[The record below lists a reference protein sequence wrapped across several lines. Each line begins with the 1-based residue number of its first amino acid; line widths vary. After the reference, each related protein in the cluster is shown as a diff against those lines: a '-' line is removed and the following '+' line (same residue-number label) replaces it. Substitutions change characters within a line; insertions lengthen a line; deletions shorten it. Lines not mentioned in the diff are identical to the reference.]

1 MAAGP
6 STVVVVS
13 LILTGFWVTGYAGFS
28 LTLLHTQDTYS
39 EVVPDANSNSPC
51 VPVNMTTYV
60 PRTSGACIGGVAA
73 RAAMIEQVRSSVAN
87 VLLVDAGNM
96 LVNSVA
102 YFVFGPEIIATY
114 YKYMAYDAVKIDVH
128 DFATRAEKV
137 ALFVSM
143 LEGTTKVICSN
154 LIGAK
159 NDSRFENV
167 TIDPYAIF
175 TYSGGQKVGYVGT
188 MGEGLNNKFGD
199 PRQLDSGDEVLALR
213 TAVASLSNKGVNKIV
228 AAISGP
234 TTLEDVINQV
244 PGIDVIILPSKFY
257 GNNVTDATDGTYPQ
271 IRQLPWGQP
280 LLIVATGTLGKYLGR
295 LDLQFDDNGVITSW
309 NGNSI
314 RLTPNLPLDP
324 VIQADLIV
332 REVTVQAATGKI
344 VGHTDVDLLYEDL
357 CLFGECTIGS
367 WAADVLKQTGQTQ
380 IALFNGGSV
389 YASIPKGDITYAEEQ
404 SAFPLGYSTF
414 WTYNLQGKYILPALE
429 NSVMLGTNRSL
440 NINQGIGRFLQVSG
454 LKFLWNPNEVAGMRI
469 ADVRVEV
476 SAGVWELLDPNQSYS
491 ISSGRYIMAGGDDYT
506 MISLNLQ
513 NLVYTGLTLD
523 TLFLNYL
530 ESFSP
535 IMEVSLGRIN
545 TTTITRRTCLDATGL
560 ECNGNG
566 YCLLGRCQC
575 TNPAAID
582 SLCSTNTTKS
592 DQNSSNSTDLLPI
605 LLGTLLPSIFVLV
618 ITALV
623 AGIIVVL
630 MRNRRAREEWQIS
643 IDELEMGSKIGAGGF
658 GEVFRAVWRGSDV
671 AVKMLN
677 FDSSMSKENRI
688 SFVDEMRV
696 MSTLRHPNVVLFMAA
711 CTRPPKLCIVME
723 FMALGSLYDLLHNEL
738 VPDIPLGL
746 RAKLAYQAAKG
757 MHFLHSSGI
766 VHRDLKSLNLLLD
779 NKWNLKISDFGL
791 TRFKQGHVVT
801 SSPNGNHNALG
812 SIHWT
817 APEVLT
823 EEDDV
828 NYVLSDVYSFGI
840 VLWEIVSRED
850 PYAGMTG
857 AAVAVAV
864 IRDGMRPEIP
874 ADADVK
880 FRELMVQCWSQE
892 PSTRPSFL
900 DAMTRLSTMFDSSM
914 TDSSSHSSSS
924 RQVAHRSSTESV
936 GSELKLSSSHK
947 QFTLAEHAPEGS
959 VATVITDVMGA
970 GELWEVAPSDMCQA
984 MITHNEVLRRF
995 MKGRKGYEAILIGD
1009 QRGRKRGSDEGA
1021 FCVVFSN
1028 ASDALSWCSE
1038 VQEALLAEQWPERI
1052 LEHHYAKE
1060 EWSSDGQPA
1069 MLFRGLR
1076 VRMGVHVGEA
1086 QRIFDRMTARYQYL
1100 GPTVDSTAFIT
1111 AMSNGGQIVMT
1122 RRAYLNFKQQA
1133 QEQAG
1138 EEELPQITPL
1148 GTYDVP
1154 SMPEGKCKIYEF
1166 KPKGLERRSFES
1178 LRGHV
1183 HGVYDDNSSTR
1194 TGSDDG
1200 STRSQ
1205 STSAG
1210 MGSDQASREQP
1221 TPLASANLCRW
1232 VIPFEQI
1239 QEGEQI
1245 GMGSYGIVSR
1255 GKWKGVDVAIKRFV
1269 KQSLDE
1275 RHMLEFRA
1283 EIAVLAE
1290 LRHPNIVLFIGACVR
1305 SPNLCIVTEYVSRG
1319 SLQDILFNAAIKL
1332 TCARKITLLRNACLG
1347 IAYLHSLDPM
1357 IIHRDLK
1364 PSNLLVDENWNVK
1377 VADFGFARIKQ
1388 ANVTMTRCGTP
1399 CWTAPEIIRGERY
1412 SESADVYSFG
1422 IIMWQVFTRK
1432 QPYTGRNF
1440 MNVALDVLDGCRPPI
1455 QNECPSSYAV
1465 TMKRCWDSTPADRPT
1480 MEELVQFFSAV
1491 QQGVP
1496 APGHGHVG
1504 LLDSCKTKVSN
1515 FDVPVLVN
1523 QQVRGFQIAVYD
1535 HRFL

>member
-1 MAAGP
+1 MAARF
-6 STVVVVS
+6 S
-13 LILTGFWVTGYAGFS
+13 LVLLMLMLSLGLWAKGGSAAFN
-28 LTLLHTQDTYS
+28 LTLLHTQDTYA
-39 EVVPDANSNSPC
+39 EVVPDASSNSPC
-51 VPVNMTTYV
+51 IPVNLTTYI
-60 PRTSGACIGGVAA
+60 PRTSGLCNGGVAA
-73 RAAMIEQVRSSVAN
+73 RAAMIQKVRDSVEN
-87 VLLVDAGNM
+87 VLLVDAGNV
-96 LVNSVA
+96 LVNSLA
-102 YFVFGPEIIATY
+102 YFVFGPEIIASY
-114 YKYMAYDAVKIDVH
+114 YSYMKYDAIKLDVH
-128 DFATRAEKV
+128 DFVARAPKI
-137 ALFVSM
+137 AYFVSLM
-143 LEGTTKVICSN
+143 EGTTTIISSN

-159 NDSRFENV
+159 NDSRLENV
-167 TIDPYAIF
+167 TIYPYFIK
-175 TYSGGQKVGYVGT
+175 TYAGGEKVGYAGT
-188 MGEGLNNKFGD
+188 MGVGLNNKFGD
-199 PRQLDSGDEVLALR
+199 PGQLDSGNEVTYLR
-213 TAVASLSNKGVNKIV
+213 KAVASLANKGVNKIV
-228 AAISGP
+228 VAISGP
-234 TTLEDVINQV
+234 TSLEDVISQV

-257 GNNVTDATDGTYPQ
+257 GNNLTETNDGVYPQ
-271 IRQLPWGQP
+271 VRQLDWGQP
-280 LLIVATGTLGKYLGR
+280 LLVVASGTLGKYLGR
-295 LDLQFDDNGVITSW
+295 LNLQFDDNGVITSW

-314 RLTPNLPLDP
+314 WLKQGLPLDP
-324 VIQADLIV
+324 VLQADLIA
-332 REVTVQAATGKI
+332 REVTVQAATGKTI
-344 VGHTDVDLLYEDL
+344 GHTNIDLLYEDL

-367 WAADVLKQTGQTQ
+367 WAADVLRLTGETQ
-380 IALFNGGSV
+380 IAIYNGGSI
-389 YASIPKGDITYAEEQ
+389 YAPILKGDITYASEQ
-404 SAFPLGYSTF
+404 LAFPLGSSTF
-414 WTYNLQGKYILPALE
+414 WTFNLQGKYILSALE

-454 LKFLWNPNEVAGMRI
+454 LKFLWNPNEVVGMRI

-476 SAGVWELLDPNQSYS
+476 SSGNWELLDLEKNYS
-491 ISSGRYIMAGGDDYT
+491 ISTSRYIMAGGDDYT
-506 MISLNLQ
+506 MISTNLK
-513 NLVYTGLTLD
+513 NLVNTGLIVNTVL
-523 TLFLNYL
+523 LNYL
-530 ESFSP
+530 ASNSP
-535 IMEVSLGRIN
+535 VTEVSIGRIN
-545 TTTITRRTCLDATGL
+545 TTSITRRTCLDATGQV
-560 ECNGNG
+560 CNGNG
-566 YCLLGRCQC
+566 YCLLGSCVC
-575 TNPAAID
+575 TNPAAVD

-592 DQNSSNSTDLLPI
+592 DQNSSSSTDLLPI
-605 LLGTLLPSIFVLV
+605 LLGILLPSIFVLV
-618 ITALV
+618 LTALI
-623 AGIIVVL
+623 AGIIVAL
-630 MRNRRAREEWQIS
+630 LRNRTIREEWQIN
-643 IDELEMGSKIGAGGF
+643 IEELEMSSKIGAGGF
-658 GEVFRAVWRGSDV
+658 GEVFRAVWRGTDV

-677 FDSSMSKENRI
+677 FDSAMSKENRA

-779 NKWNLKISDFGL
+779 NKWNLKVSDFGL
-791 TRFKQGHVVT
+791 TRFKQGHA
-801 SSPNGNHNALG
+801 SSNGNHNEMG

-823 EEDDV
+823 EEEDV
-828 NYVLSDVYSFGI
+828 NYVLADVYSFGI

-850 PYAGMTG
+850 PYAGMSH

-864 IRDGMRPEIP
+864 IRDGMRPAIP
-874 ADADVK
+874 EDADVK
-880 FRELMVQCWSQE
+880 FKDLIVQCWSQD

-914 TDSSSHSSSS
+914 AGSDTFNSSHSSSS
-924 RQVAHRSSTESV
+924 YSSISARLAAQRSQAST
-936 GSELKLSSSHK
+936 GSADSSSKPASSGHRE
-947 QFTLAEHAPEGS
+947 FILAEHAPEGT
-959 VATVITDVMGA
+959 VAMVITDIMGA

-1021 FCVVFSN
+1021 FCVVFPNISN
-1028 ASDALSWCSE
+1028 ALAWCAE

-1060 EWSSDGQPA
+1060 EWSSDGQPTL
-1069 MLFRGLR
+1069 LFRGLR

-1086 QRIFDRMTARYQYL
+1086 QRIFDRMTTRHQYL

-1122 RRAYLNFKQQA
+1122 RQAYLNFKQA
-1133 QEQAG
+1133 LEKASG
-1138 EEELPQITPL
+1138 ELPLITPL
-1148 GTYDVP
+1148 GTYEIP
-1154 SMPEGKCKIYEF
+1154 SMPEGKCKLYEI
-1166 KPKGLERRSFES
+1166 KPKGLERRSFSS
-1178 LRGHV
+1178 LRGHA
-1183 HGVYDDNSSTR
+1183 HGGDDSSAY
-1194 TGSDDG
+1194 TGSEVDDG
-1200 STRSQ
+1200 STRAPSSQ
-1205 STSAG
+1205 GRSAKL
-1210 MGSDQASREQP
+1210 GSDQESESNRSYREQP
-1221 TPLASANLCRW
+1221 TPLASANMCRW

-1255 GKWKGVDVAIKRFV
+1255 GKWKGVDVAVKRFV

-1319 SLQDILFNAAIKL
+1319 SLQDILFNSSLKI
-1332 TCARKITLLRNACLG
+1332 TNARKVTLLRNACLG

-1377 VADFGFARIKQ
+1377 VADFGFARIKE
-1388 ANVTMTRCGTP
+1388 ANATMTRCGTP
-1399 CWTAPEIIRGERY
+1399 CWTAPEVIRGERY

-1440 MNVALDVLDGCRPPI
+1440 MNVALDVLDGRRPPI
-1455 QNECPSSYAV
+1455 QNECSPSFAV
-1465 TMKRCWDSTPADRPT
+1465 MMKRCWDGNPAERPS
-1480 MEELVQFFSAV
+1480 MEELVEFFESQELSA
-1491 QQGVP
+1491 
-1496 APGHGHVG
+1496 
-1504 LLDSCKTKVSN
+1504 SN
-1515 FDVPVLVN
+1515 SNMV
-1523 QQVRGFQIAVYD
+1523 
-1535 HRFL
+1535 